1 MGIFVNSF
9 QLVESGVG
17 VDLGGIQTLVTQQ
30 LSYAFDSCIMIEHG
44 CGKRVA
50 QHVRRAFL
58 QHTDLREILPD
69 RHIDGR
75 SGDP

>member
-17 VDLGGIQTLVTQQ
+17 VDLSGIQTLVTQQ
-30 LSYAFDSCIMIEHG
+30 LSYAFNSCIMIEHG

-50 QHVRRAFL
+50 QHVR
-58 QHTDLREILPD
+58 
-69 RHIDGR
+69 
-75 SGDP
+75 